1 MYDFFR
7 EVKDCKV
14 DKIFRTNT
22 IDFYLIIP
30 TSTTNSPYPMIGGIA
45 SINETPQIVCT
56 HRDDINLCGVAMY
69 HELSYLRTDLQRI
82 AVSTVIEYSELIP
95 K

>member
-1 MYDFFR
+1 MQNI
-7 EVKDCKV
+7 KNQK
-14 DKIFRTNT
+14 T
-22 IDFYLIIP
+22 IEFYLIIP

-56 HRDDINLCGVAMY
+56 HRDDKNLCGVAMY

-95 K
+95 R